1 MEERKA
7 KPFWLKSDTSLR
19 NLYYFVAMP
28 ARLSP
33 SKGRGLLL
41 LFFLAETASA
51 LVRDDDAWP
60 LKSDPILQEV
70 EPSPKHVQRPA
81 ESVDWAAYKRFE
93 V

>member
-1 MEERKA
+1 
-7 KPFWLKSDTSLR
+7 
-19 NLYYFVAMP
+19 MP
-28 ARLSP
+28 AKLSP

-81 ESVDWAAYKRFE
+81 ESVEDWVESLVERFD
-93 V
+93 VVPYSDFSSK